1 MTVACSFGMGERTF
15 DKYVCYGIKLM
26 SEVDNVSN
34 TSLMNLLITYSDSS
48 FLSTQIKFK
57 YRFKG
62 RSKRENNYVTLD
74 GTTDFS
80 TYDEK
85 PFDKNWYSF
94 KLNRAGIRYE
104 VGICIQTGNIVWYFG
119 GYKAG
124 KFNDL
129 QLARQEFTSMLLP
142 GEKAIADKGYSDAH
156 YLFY

>member
-1 MTVACSFGMGERTF
+1 M
-15 DKYVCYGIKLM
+15 K
-26 SEVDNVSN
+26 
-34 TSLMNLLITYSDSS
+34 LLIKYSETS

-62 RSKRENNYVTLD
+62 RSKGQNNYYVNLD
-74 GTTDFS
+74 GTDFS

-104 VGICIQTGNIVWYFG
+104 VGICIQTGNIVLWFFG

-129 QLARQEFTSMLLP
+129 ELAREEFTSRMLP
-142 GEKAIADKGYSDAH
+142 GEKAIADKGYSDKTFFINPYIH
-156 YLFY
+156 FL